1 MEKHKKFILNLI
13 FNMAET
19 AIILLVG
26 VYLKISI
33 NYLLMILLTFMISR
47 QCFGKPL
54 HYKTWYRCLVWST
67 LLMLCLFVLFKVD
80 WILSILFAI
89 FNALIMTGR
98 SDIKDMYLWNNSGD
112 PGKYQ
117 DVAEYVKFN
126 EFNDRLIEFEKKLK
140 EKDNLEYLIYKY
152 RFKEGNT
159 FDEIK
164 EKLNNTIG
172 NARLVEHL
180 DKISFALRLYCGI

>member
-1 MEKHKKFILNLI
+1 MNKHKKFILNLV

-67 LLMLCLFVLFKVD
+67 LLMLCLFVIFKVD
-80 WILSILFAI
+80 CVLSIMFAI

-98 SDIKDMYLWNNSGD
+98 SNINDMYLWNNSGE
-112 PGKYQ
+112 PSKYQ
-117 DVAEYVKFN
+117 DVIEFVEFN
-126 EFNDRLIEFEKKLK
+126 EFSDKLIEFEKKLK
-140 EKDNLEYLIYKY
+140 DKDSLEYLIYKY
-152 RFKEGNT
+152 RFKEGKT

-164 EKLNNTIG
+164 EALNYKLDNPRI
-172 NARLVEHL
+172 VEHL

>member
-1 MEKHKKFILNLI
+1 MNKHKKFILNLV
-13 FNMAET
+13 FNVAET

-67 LLMLCLFVLFKVD
+67 LLMLCLFVIFKVD
-80 WILSILFAI
+80 YILSILFAI

-98 SDIKDMYLWNNSGD
+98 SDIRDMYLWNNAGE

-117 DVAEYVKFN
+117 DVVEYVKFN
-126 EFNDRLIEFEKKLK
+126 EFNDKLIEFEKKLK

-152 RFKEGNT
+152 RFKEGRT
-159 FDEIK
+159 FNEIK
-164 EKLNNTIG
+164 ENLNHTID

>member
-152 RFKEGNT
+152 R
-159 FDEIK
+159 
-164 EKLNNTIG
+164 L
-172 NARLVEHL
+172 
-180 DKISFALRLYCGI
+180 

>member
-1 MEKHKKFILNLI
+1 MNKHKKFILNLV

-67 LLMLCLFVLFKVD
+67 LLMLCLFVIFKVD
-80 WILSILFAI
+80 YILSILFAI

-98 SDIKDMYLWNNSGD
+98 SDIRDMYLWNNAGE

-117 DVAEYVKFN
+117 DVVEYVKFN
-126 EFNDRLIEFEKKLK
+126 EFNDKLIEFEKKLK

-152 RFKEGNT
+152 RFKEGRT
-159 FDEIK
+159 FNEIK
-164 EKLNNTIG
+164 ENLNHTID